1 MRRPCYGDAM
11 LIADPRA
18 ELAAML
24 RPAGGG
30 LYVVSTGRA
39 EQLAVQRQLY
49 GVADEAAIQAAFLAA
64 LDRVATA
71 KAVILGVPSD
81 VGAGYRRGASF
92 GPQAIR
98 GALHARE
105 PELRGWLDRHGV
117 VDVGD
122 VFVVP
127 QLLDD
132 AMLAPAQ
139 LAASRAALYSGIAPG
154 LAATLPVSPLSIE
167 RRALDCLYALNPKLV
182 PVVLGGDHSVAWPV
196 AAALAAHRPDR
207 WGIVQPDAHTDLLAE
222 RLGITYCFATWSYHA
237 NELLGRDGRLVQV
250 GVRASRHDRGHW
262 EDGLGV
268 RQFWAEEIRRAP
280 EAALDAVLAHLH
292 GLGVQSVYFSNDIDG
307 TDEEW
312 AMATGTPEAG
322 GLEPDW
328 VMALVDRLGRE
339 IGFCAADCV
348 EVAPPLGPTAAATE
362 TTVNLAARYV
372 RACLDRIVA
381 R

>member
-1 MRRPCYGDAM
+1 
-11 LIADPRA
+11 
-18 ELAAML
+18 ML

-49 GVADEAAIQAAFLAA
+49 GVEDEAAIQAAFLGA
-64 LDRVATA
+64 LDRVASA
-71 KAVILGVPSD
+71 KAVVLGVPSD

-98 GALHARE
+98 SALLARE
-105 PELRGWLDRHGV
+105 TDLRGWLDRNGV
-117 VDVGD
+117 IDVGD

-139 LAASRAALYSGIAPG
+139 IAASRAALYNGVPAQ

-167 RRALDCLYALNPKLV
+167 KRALDCLYALNPNVV
-182 PVVLGGDHSVAWPV
+182 PIVLGGDHSVAWPV
-196 AAALAAHRPDR
+196 SAALAEHRTDR

-222 RLGITYCFATWSYHA
+222 RLGIKYCFATWSYHA
-237 NELLGRDGRLVQV
+237 NDLLGRDGRLVQV
-250 GVRASRHDRGHW
+250 GVRASRYGREHW
-262 EDGLGV
+262 ESSLGV

-280 EAALDAVLAHLH
+280 EAALDGVLAHLH
-292 GLGVQSVYFSNDIDG
+292 ALGVTSVYFSNDIDG
-307 TDEEW
+307 TDDEW
-312 AMATGTPEAG
+312 ASATGTPEAD

-348 EVAPPLGPTAAATE
+348 EVAPPLGPTADGTAK
-362 TTVNLAARYV
+362 TVALAARYV
-372 RACLDRIVA
+372 RACLDRIAA